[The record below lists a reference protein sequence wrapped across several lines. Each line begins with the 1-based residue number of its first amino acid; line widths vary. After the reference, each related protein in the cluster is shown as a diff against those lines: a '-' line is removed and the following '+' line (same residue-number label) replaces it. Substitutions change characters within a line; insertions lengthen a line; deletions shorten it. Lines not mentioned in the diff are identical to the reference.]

1 MGVTEREE
9 SEKRQKIMVE
19 NSPNSSKDMN
29 LHIQEVGQI
38 PNRPNSKRS
47 RPSHF
52 TIKVA
57 KDKERI
63 LKAAQDKWLIMY
75 KGSPIRLT
83 ADFSSKVMEVRR
95 LGWHKMLKEETLNQE
110 SVSNKTILHNKEE
123 IKTLSR
129 PREWKLREFITTRQC
144 QATRNAK
151 GKSLGWNQR
160 TTDSNSITQSHTK
173 RERNLGKVT

>member
-1 MGVTEREE
+1 MGVTEREA
-9 SEKRQKIMVE
+9 SEERQKTMVE
-19 NSPNSSKDMN
+19 NSPNSSRDMN

-52 TIKVA
+52 TIKVT

-63 LKAAQDKWLIMY
+63 LKAAQDKGLIMY

-95 LGWHKMLKEETLNQE
+95 PGWHKMLKEETLNQE

-123 IKTLSR
+123 IKTLSL
-129 PREWKLREFITTRQC
+129 PRE
-144 QATRNAK
+144 
-151 GKSLGWNQR
+151 
-160 TTDSNSITQSHTK
+160 
-173 RERNLGKVT
+173 